1 MRNVNDWQAA
11 GDDGGITRSRPGL
24 SKTWLI
30 GIAGTLAAAA
40 WLASRERQKARRY
53 GDSDTERRNPMHFFI
68 AGNFPHRRSIDRDGT
83 HPLFERRQSVYD
95 AY

>member
-1 MRNVNDWQAA
+1 MRNENNWQATGRMA
-11 GDDGGITRSRPGL
+11 RFGSR
-24 SKTWLI
+24 KTLLI

-40 WLASRERQKARRY
+40 WLSLASREQPKSRRHADR
-53 GDSDTERRNPMHFFI
+53 GTERRNPMNFFT
-68 AGNFPHRRSIDRDGT
+68 AGNFPHRRQIDRNGA

>member
-1 MRNVNDWQAA
+1 MENDKKSQLL
-11 GDDGGITRSRPGL
+11 DGMKGL
-24 SKTWLI
+24 STRKNLLI

-40 WLASRERQKARRY
+40 WLTTMRNQNHSRRY
-53 GDSDTERRNPMHFFI
+53 ADRGMERRNPMNFFL
-68 AGNFPHRRSIDRDGT
+68 AGSFPHRRKIDRSGA